1 MRRHL
6 LSLGV
11 VLTVLPVV
19 AVAPPA
25 RAQSGATEVQRVLA
39 SGSEGFNLSTVDT
52 LLARG
57 DREASSGALAEAV
70 KSYDKA
76 RNAARSLLSFY
87 RDLGGAF
94 RGLDARIPRDM
105 DQKGREAIEKL
116 SQANLRLAAV
126 YRRQNQ
132 AEVAVPLLVE
142 VVKLMT
148 PASADGRKAYQQLL
162 EIGFVTT
169 PYTPTAAN

>member
-1 MRRHL
+1 
-6 LSLGV
+6 
-11 VLTVLPVV
+11 
-19 AVAPPA
+19 
-25 RAQSGATEVQRVLA
+25 
-39 SGSEGFNLSTVDT
+39 
-52 LLARG
+52 
-57 DREASSGALAEAV
+57 
-70 KSYDKA
+70 
-76 RNAARSLLSFY
+76 
-87 RDLGGAF
+87 
-94 RGLDARIPRDM
+94 M

-148 PASADGRKAYQQLL
+148 PASPDGRKAYQQLL
-162 EIGFVTT
+162 EIGFVST

>member
-1 MRRHL
+1 MRRLL

-11 VLTVLPVV
+11 ALAGLSVV
-19 AVAPPA
+19 AVSGPAP
-25 RAQSGATEVQRVLA
+25 AQTGTGEVQRVLA

-57 DREASSGALAEAV
+57 DRDAAAGALPEAV

-76 RNAARSLLSFY
+76 RNA
-87 RDLGGAF
+87 DLQTKLTYHAT

-162 EIGFVTT
+162 EIGFVST